1 MKQTNNAIKFLMAQ
15 YRAIFKNAY
24 FKGLTSAVLL
34 TAGMAVAGNAQA
46 ADIGTGAD
54 SWAEV
59 TTSNDIT
66 LSEEKTFS
74 GGIATGSNRYYN
86 NITINNGG
94 TLKNSGAATIS
105 VKGDITV
112 NSGGNLTLS
121 GTTSHIAGFNLGATN
136 DGSDDVPSTAVG
148 TLYNKNGGIITI
160 GGSDSN
166 SLMQMQNVVFES
178 GSTTTING
186 SGASTKANST
196 IADAAYIFA
205 GISGQAD
212 RNGRFDI
219 NKGATVNVKDFGYI
233 AIEANGTMNVNGTV
247 NITASDSDSFAGI
260 RAADAASAW
269 DPETNPVVT
278 LNQDAV
284 INVESGDGRAMIIAP
299 QVNING
305 ATINVKDGASFYLS
319 GDVENNG
326 TTSGSALVESTAGQF
341 NMTSGKINVAAGG
354 TLIISNGQYDADSAT
369 TTDLDETKLINTLT
383 IQGGELAGAGTVQVN
398 GKLVASANTINTF
411 LTGKDSDGNQNA
423 GQFKFS
429 GGETIFEV
437 TGSEQFD
444 LAKYSFSG
452 SGTTDFVVADSGSI
466 VGENLAVSHKLTQD
480 GTATG
485 TNFDQATKL
494 TIEATNLTLGS
505 NTYNDTASLNFSGA
519 TARNL
524 TLLGSGNAF
533 TLADDI
539 TLEAI
544 DNVDNPFLTAEG
556 TLKVA
561 GEGQLNTEDTTT
573 LSGGTLTI
581 AAGHYSSNDNITLDS
596 GSLTIGGQTA
606 QADGVGVDASLTLT
620 GTLTLD
626 NTNDANTITITGNG
640 NLPITKDNNG
650 STSRTAVS
658 TLDLTNVRDIE
669 VKGHASNL
677 TTFKVNGDGELL
689 LSSNA
694 FNKILDVANTNTQY
708 QYSERRKHRDL
719 W

>member
-74 GGIATGSNRYYN
+74 GGTATGSNRYYN

-121 GTTSHIAGFNLGATN
+121 GANSHIAGFNLGATN
-136 DGSDDVPSTAVG
+136 EGSDDVPSTAVG
-148 TLYNKNGGIITI
+148 TLYNKNEGTITI

-186 SGASTKANST
+186 SGASNKASST

-260 RAADAASAW
+260 RAADVASSW
-269 DPETNPVVT
+269 DPETNPVVN
-278 LNQDAV
+278 LNQGAV
-284 INVESGDGRAMIIAP
+284 INVESGNGNAMIIAP
-299 QVNING
+299 QVNIDG
-305 ATINVKDGASFYLS
+305 ATINVKNGASFYLS
-319 GDVENNG
+319 GDVEKNS
-326 TTSGSALVESTAGQF
+326 TTSGSALVASTAGQF
-341 NMTSGKINVAAGG
+341 NMTSGKLNVAAGG
-354 TLIISNGQYDADSAT
+354 TLIISNGQYDDDSA

-383 IQGGELAGAGTVQVN
+383 IQGGELAGSGTVQVN
-398 GKLVASANTINTF
+398 GKLVASGKTLDTF
-411 LTGKDSDGNQNA
+411 LTGKDSENVQNDGH
-423 GQFKFS
+423 F
-429 GGETIFEV
+429 
-437 TGSEQFD
+437 
-444 LAKYSFSG
+444 
-452 SGTTDFVVADSGSI
+452 
-466 VGENLAVSHKLTQD
+466 
-480 GTATG
+480 
-485 TNFDQATKL
+485 
-494 TIEATNLTLGS
+494 
-505 NTYNDTASLNFSGA
+505 
-519 TARNL
+519 
-524 TLLGSGNAF
+524 
-533 TLADDI
+533 
-539 TLEAI
+539 
-544 DNVDNPFLTAEG
+544 
-556 TLKVA
+556 
-561 GEGQLNTEDTTT
+561 
-573 LSGGTLTI
+573 
-581 AAGHYSSNDNITLDS
+581 
-596 GSLTIGGQTA
+596 
-606 QADGVGVDASLTLT
+606 
-620 GTLTLD
+620 
-626 NTNDANTITITGNG
+626 
-640 NLPITKDNNG
+640 
-650 STSRTAVS
+650 
-658 TLDLTNVRDIE
+658 
-669 VKGHASNL
+669 
-677 TTFKVNGDGELL
+677 
-689 LSSNA
+689 
-694 FNKILDVANTNTQY
+694 
-708 QYSERRKHRDL
+708 
-719 W
+719 